1 MSSPGP
7 TGARG
12 RRRTPERQA
21 AVSAITHI
29 NDEAFLGILISA
41 IEAFPSKYQ
50 KSRKPKDASPEGEVY
65 GVLFGYRTTKG
76 EQAVYNVSLA
86 VPMQILSVRKVDRVV
101 VSDKHLE
108 RVKGLLEAF
117 PNLQFLGTFHSHPF
131 PKLRFDDRASV
142 QFSEQDKDSALSDAK
157 QAGEDIVEVI
167 IGLTFL
173 SRREEL
179 PPSYLKPHVVRN
191 YCGNYKYSIPAYV
204 TESGSEAMVPVD
216 NLLCPMALGIGN
228 YDLLTDVGEHG

>member
-1 MSSPGP
+1 MGSPVVAWNAARHGP
-7 TGARG
+7 REGQG
-12 RRRTPERQA
+12 E
-21 AVSAITHI
+21 VFAITHI
-29 NDEAFLGILISA
+29 SDEAFLGILISA

-50 KSRKPKDASPEGEVY
+50 NSRKPKDASPEGEVY
-65 GVLFGYRTTKG
+65 GVLFGYRTAKG
-76 EQAVYNVSLA
+76 DQAVYNVSLA

-142 QFSEQDKDSALSDAK
+142 QFSLQDEESALNDAR
-157 QAGEDIVEVI
+157 QAEENIVEVI

-179 PPSYLKPHVVRN
+179 PPSYLKPHVLRN
-191 YCGNYKYSIPAYV
+191 YCGNYKYSLGAYV
-204 TESGSEAMVPVD
+204 TVGNADALRPVD